1 MSTARAKTDASSD
14 RRPVTAPTSNAPTA
28 ASAGPNALA
37 WLWLSAVV
45 IVLDQASKLY
55 FLSILEYGGPTI
67 PVIDGFWEWQ
77 LAKNHGAAFSFLA
90 GASGW
95 QRWFFSALAIGISGL
110 LAYWLRKLPRGHWR
124 EALPFA
130 LIIGGALGNLIDRVR
145 FGYVVDFVHWYWREH
160 SWPVFNLADSA
171 IVAGAVLLVVAT
183 FLPGARR

>member
-1 MSTARAKTDASSD
+1 MTD
-14 RRPVTAPTSNAPTA
+14 PTPTAPTRDVA
-28 ASAGPNALA
+28 APNALA

-45 IVLDQASKLY
+45 IVLDQASKLH

-95 QRWFFSALAIGISGL
+95 QRWFFSALAVGISGL
-110 LAYWLRKLPRGHWR
+110 LVYWLRRMPRGHWI

-145 FGYVVDFVHWYWREH
+145 FGYVVDFVHWYWRDF
-160 SWPVFNLADSA
+160 SWPVFNVADSA
-171 IVAGAVLLVVAT
+171 IVAGAVLLVLAS
-183 FLPGARR
+183 LWPGARR

>member
-1 MSTARAKTDASSD
+1 M
-14 RRPVTAPTSNAPTA
+14 TAPTSNAPTA
-28 ASAGPNALA
+28 ALTGPNALA

-110 LAYWLRKLPRGHWR
+110 LVHWLRKLPRGHWH

-145 FGYVVDFVHWYWREH
+145 FGYVVDFIHWYWREH
-160 SWPVFNLADSA
+160 SWPVFNVADSA